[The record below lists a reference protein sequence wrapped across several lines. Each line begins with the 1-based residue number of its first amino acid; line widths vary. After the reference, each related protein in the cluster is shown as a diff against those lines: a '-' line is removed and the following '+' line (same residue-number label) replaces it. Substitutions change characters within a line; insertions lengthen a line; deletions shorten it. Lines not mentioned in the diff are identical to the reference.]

1 MTDQNF
7 ENNRFLDVVNEKD
20 EIIDSKPRTDV
31 HRLGLL
37 HREVHVWMF
46 DENKNIFFQKRGL
59 PVSWSSTFDAT
70 IGGHVNKGED
80 YLTAA
85 IRETK
90 EETSLILTPDD
101 LILLKKFRDI
111 AHLSKD
117 EYLSITNNFFR
128 NIYIYRH
135 AISEK
140 EIKKEAILGVNFQ
153 KFAPDFLK
161 NISKEDAKKFT
172 KFILT
177 KELPEVLKY
186 MENIS

>member
-1 MTDQNF
+1 MYGTQ
-7 ENNRFLDVVNEKD
+7 DVGF
-20 EIIDSKPRTDV
+20 P
-31 HRLGLL
+31 
-37 HREVHVWMF
+37 
-46 DENKNIFFQKRGL
+46 
-59 PVSWSSTFDAT
+59 
-70 IGGHVNKGED
+70 
-80 YLTAA
+80 
-85 IRETK
+85 
-90 EETSLILTPDD
+90 LI
-101 LILLKKFRDI
+101 
-111 AHLSKD
+111 SKD